1 MAYDLLFT
9 LIKDVEAVLL
19 KAEHKVAPLIRN
31 GNRDQ
36 HQIDTN
42 LDSAATAV
50 CWSNFIRRGVPNN
63 TLRALDDYLTV
74 MTEADPNGCHE
85 AQCSCYV

>member
-1 MAYDLLFT
+1 LHRKYSYRNWGILAGQVAYDLLFA

-19 KAEHKVAPLIRN
+19 KAEHKAAPLIHN

-42 LDSAATAV
+42 LDRAATAV
-50 CWSNFIRRGVPNN
+50 CWSNII
-63 TLRALDDYLTV
+63 
-74 MTEADPNGCHE
+74 
-85 AQCSCYV
+85 